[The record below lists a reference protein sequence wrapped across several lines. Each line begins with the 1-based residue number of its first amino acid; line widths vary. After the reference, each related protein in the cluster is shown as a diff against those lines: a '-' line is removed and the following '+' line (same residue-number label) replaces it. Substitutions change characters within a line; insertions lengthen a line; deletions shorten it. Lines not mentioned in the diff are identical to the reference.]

1 MTLQRMPCFDS
12 KGKYTG
18 ENVVMAL
25 HDTTGRC
32 IQTFD
37 PKTAARL
44 KSSFDYMAQ
53 HHPAVHQRVNSPSCY
68 LEAIQRLA
76 TRYSEG
82 TCNPGKHT
90 GKSVDKNQYTLPQDV
105 YLLLCSQEPGGFK
118 CTKERFAS
126 PLNSYPDI
134 QQYWSAHKEDQAFGA
149 SYDAYS
155 VRWTGSSVAVPD
167 FDPYAAEK
175 ALEWAIKSAVTTTLP
190 TSMPPV
196 QVFGTDSG

>member
-105 YLLLCSQEPGGFK
+105 YSYCAVRNQEDSNAPRNALPAPSTHTPTYNSTGLHTKRIKHLGLAMMPTVSAGPGH
-118 CTKERFAS
+118 RLQS
-126 PLNSYPDI
+126 
-134 QQYWSAHKEDQAFGA
+134 
-149 SYDAYS
+149 
-155 VRWTGSSVAVPD
+155 
-167 FDPYAAEK
+167 
-175 ALEWAIKSAVTTTLP
+175 P
-190 TSMPPV
+190 TSIHM
-196 QVFGTDSG
+196 QQKKHWNGQ